1 MKLSVEEI
9 IELLPSRMNPESDL
23 VIEEEFFLVL
33 QCMELTQLFKPEEP
47 YVYLEFIYNN
57 DIGKWVLSDN
67 VLSTEVYQV
76 PVQNNVIFWNLS
88 DKIKN
93 TNKSK

>member
-1 MKLSVEEI
+1 MGLDQS
-9 IELLPSRMNPESDL
+9 
-23 VIEEEFFLVL
+23 
-33 QCMELTQLFKPEEP
+33 FKPEEP
-47 YVYLEFIYNN
+47 YTYLEFTYNN
-57 DIGKWVLSDN
+57 DMGKWVLSDN

-76 PVQNNVIFWNLS
+76 PVQNGAIFWNLS